1 MNRVLDDKSFALK
14 NKEAALVDAETELH
28 KLKSQQ
34 TSYSKELEHLR
45 SLDER
50 YRQENTDIQRRIDQE
65 NVRNVE
71 LSRLIQDNEGKI
83 RIRED

>member
-1 MNRVLDDKSFALK
+1 MLDDKSFTLK

-34 TSYSKELEHLR
+34 SSYQKELEHLR

-50 YRQENTDIQRRIDQE
+50 YRSENTDIQRRIDQE
-65 NVRNVE
+65 NVRNAE
-71 LSRLIQDNEGKI
+71 LSRLI
-83 RIRED
+83 